1 MKKLLLTL
9 TIFTL
14 ATPFFA
20 NAYDC
25 PMFKGNKE
33 EHEKKMAEQRKHEK
47 KMAEQRK
54 KIDDL
59 QKDAKDIKKQ
69 LEEIKALLKK

>member
-9 TIFTL
+9 TVFTL

-33 EHEKKMAEQRKHEK
+33 EHEKKMT
-47 KMAEQRK
+47 EQRK